1 MKYVITFASV
11 HFVMKAERVLKEN
24 GIEVRL
30 IPTPRKIS
38 SDCGMTIEVK
48 KEDLDTIKELLKNR
62 EYRLENIHELPS

>member
-11 HFVMKAERVLKEN
+11 HFVMKAERVLKED

-38 SDCGMTIEVK
+38 SDCGIAIEVK
-48 KEDLDTIKELLKNR
+48 KEDLDKIRELLKNR
-62 EYRLENIHELPS
+62 EYRLESIQELPS

>member
-38 SDCGMTIEVK
+38 SDCGIAIEVK
-48 KEDLDTIKELLKNR
+48 KEDLDTIRELLKNS
-62 EYRLENIHELPS
+62 EYRLEGIHELPS

>member
-11 HFVMKAERVLKEN
+11 HFVMKAEKVLKEN

-38 SDCGMTIEVK
+38 SDCGMSIE
-48 KEDLDTIKELLKNR
+48 IH
-62 EYRLENIHELPS
+62 YENIERIKTLLSNYECKMERIYKL

>member
-62 EYRLENIHELPS
+62 EYRLEGIHELPS